1 MHSFVNQMFFVAYI
15 ICHAHSLQKKP
26 PKEAKEA
33 KKKDPNAPKGRS
45 SAYNY
50 YSSAKRSDVKA
61 ANPEAQHAEII
72 KILSAQFKALSD
84 EERAPW
90 DAMAAADKERF
101 DKETAIY
108 KTPKATT
115 SSPPNPTTS
124 SSPKSA
130 DGQSKKPSSAKKRKQ
145 SDGTSKNQA
154 KLFAAFV
161 QISKKQ
167 KSEA

>member
-1 MHSFVNQMFFVAYI
+1 MFFVAYI

-33 KKKDPNAPKGRS
+33 KKKDPNALKGRS

-108 KTPKATT
+108 NTPKATT

>member
-1 MHSFVNQMFFVAYI
+1 MFFVAYI

-61 ANPEAQHAEII
+61 ANPEEQHAEII

-108 KTPKATT
+108 NTPKATT

-124 SSPKSA
+124 SSHKSA
-130 DGQSKKPSSAKKRKQ
+130 DGQSKKPSTAKKRKQ

-161 QISKKQ
+161 LISKKQ

>member
-1 MHSFVNQMFFVAYI
+1 MFFVAYI

-108 KTPKATT
+108 NIRKGGDSPPKATT

>member
-1 MHSFVNQMFFVAYI
+1 MFFVAYI

-26 PKEAKEA
+26 PKEVKEA

-108 KTPKATT
+108 NTPKATT

>member
-1 MHSFVNQMFFVAYI
+1 MFFVAYI

-108 KTPKATT
+108 NTPKATT

>member
-1 MHSFVNQMFFVAYI
+1 MFFVAYI

-61 ANPEAQHAEII
+61 ANPEAQHAQII

-84 EERAPW
+84 EEPAPW

-108 KTPKATT
+108 NTPKATT

>member
-108 KTPKATT
+108 NTPKATT